1 MALVLLVNRRAGRIL
16 CQEKNLDKNKKPMLV
31 SRRIFEG
38 RNLVSEYAV
47 EVEAPFSRN
56 ARFAKKA
63 ETF

>member
-1 MALVLLVNRRAGRIL
+1 VAG
-16 CQEKNLDKNKKPMLV
+16 V
-31 SRRIFEG
+31 
-38 RNLVSEYAV
+38 LVSEQAV

>member
-1 MALVLLVNRRAGRIL
+1 MPVSSPGKAGFRV
-16 CQEKNLDKNKKPMLV
+16 KPGMTKV
-31 SRRIFEG
+31 ISFAE
-38 RNLVSEYAV
+38 VSEYAV